1 MLMHQNLTL
10 YLKMVGAQST
20 ENNTLSN
27 YNYFC
32 LEIYDKM
39 LKVKNDPTSTFTPTD
54 LIWER
59 SMRH

>member
-1 MLMHQNLTL
+1 
-10 YLKMVGAQST
+10 MVGAQST

-39 LKVKNDPTSTFTPTD
+39 LKVTNDPTSTFTPTD
-54 LIWER
+54 LIWKR